1 MPFLA
6 MTVVHFCG
14 TMLLLPM
21 LGMMMMMMMMMMTML
36 KQMTAM

>member
-21 LGMMMMMMMMMMTML
+21 LGMMMMMMMMMTML